1 MAADSKKVLMLD
13 HMLIIECVRFRGTQL
28 LSRPSLPLVTCFP
41 YFQST
46 TIILPVTFSKSSPQT
61 PPDSLNALE
70 VIHALL
76 IIVGYSEIGVA

>member
-1 MAADSKKVLMLD
+1 MLD
-13 HMLIIECVRFRGTQL
+13 HMLIECVRFRGTQL

-46 TIILPVTFSKSSPQT
+46 TIILAVTFNKSSPQT
-61 PPDSLNALE
+61 PPLTQCIE

-76 IIVGYSEIGVA
+76 IIFGYSELRVV